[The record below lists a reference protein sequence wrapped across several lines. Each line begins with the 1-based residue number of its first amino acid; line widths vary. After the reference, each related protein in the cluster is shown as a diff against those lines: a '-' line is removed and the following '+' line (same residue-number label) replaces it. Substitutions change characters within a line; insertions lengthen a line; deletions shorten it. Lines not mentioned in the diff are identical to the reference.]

1 LGPWFDERVICDLCG
16 ASGGTTVLEGGDR
29 RFGLSGRFSVVR
41 CVSCGLARTEP
52 QPEDPG
58 AYYPASEYYS
68 YATPSVS
75 PLTRAA
81 VASRYGR
88 REGSLARLAAT
99 RISALPPGPP
109 GELLDVGSGSGAM
122 LLALEGAGW
131 RGHGI
136 ELDEGAVRAANE
148 AGLDRVQAGDLLDA
162 GYESGSFDVVRFS
175 HSLEHMR
182 SPRAELAEARRIL
195 RPGGRLAIAVP
206 DFGALLRR
214 VFGERWFFLDLPRHL
229 WHFDRRTLPRL
240 VRESGFEVTRVRNVT
255 ASSAILGTIDYLRG
269 RRETLTDNAI
279 AWYAAQ
285 PFAALLDVLRLG
297 DELEL
302 IAVAR

>member
-1 LGPWFDERVICDLCG
+1 MTCDLCG
-16 ASGGTTVLEGGDR
+16 ATGGPTVLEGGDR
-29 RFGLSGRFSVVR
+29 RFGLPGRFAVVR
-41 CVSCGLARTEP
+41 CPSCGLARTEP

-58 AYYPASEYYS
+58 AYYPSSEYYS
-68 YATPSVS
+68 YAAPAVS
-75 PLTRAA
+75 PLTQAA
-81 VASRYGR
+81 VASVYGKR
-88 REGSLARLAAT
+88 GRPFARLAAT

-109 GELLDVGSGSGAM
+109 GDVLDVGCGSGAM
-122 LLALEGAGW
+122 LLALEQAGW
-131 RGHGI
+131 RGHGV
-136 ELDEGAVRAANE
+136 ELDEGAVRAANA
-148 AGLDRVQAGDLLDA
+148 AGLDRVRTGDLLDA
-162 GYESGSFDVVRFS
+162 GYAERSFDAVRFS

-182 SPRAELAEARRIL
+182 SPRAELAEARRVL

-214 VFGERWFFLDLPRHL
+214 VCGERWFFLDLPRHL
-229 WHFDRRTLPRL
+229 WHFDHRTLPRL

-269 RRETLTDNAI
+269 RRETLTTNAA

-285 PFAALLDVLRLG
+285 PLAALLDALRLG

-302 IAVAR
+302 TAVVR

>member
-1 LGPWFDERVICDLCG
+1 MTCDLCG
-16 ASGGTTVLEGGDR
+16 ASAGATVLEGGDR
-29 RFGLSGRFSVVR
+29 RFGLPGRFAVVR
-41 CVSCGLARTEP
+41 CGSCGLARTEP

-58 AYYPASEYYS
+58 AYYPSSEYYS
-68 YATPSVS
+68 YAVPAVS

-81 VASRYGR
+81 VASVYGQR
-88 REGSLARLAAT
+88 AGSAARLAAR

-109 GELLDVGSGSGAM
+109 GDLLDVGCGSGAM
-122 LLALEGAGW
+122 LLALEAAGW

-136 ELDEGAVRAANE
+136 ELDEGAVRAANG
-148 AGLDRVQAGDLLDA
+148 AGLERVRAGDLLEA
-162 GYESGSFDVVRFS
+162 GYAEGSFDAVRFS

-182 SPRAELAEARRIL
+182 SPRAELTEARRIM

-240 VRESGFEVTRVRNVT
+240 ARETGFEVTRVRNVT

-269 RRETLTDNAI
+269 RRETLTTNAV

-285 PFAALLDVLRLG
+285 PAAALLDALRLG

-302 IAVAR
+302 IAAAR

>member
-1 LGPWFDERVICDLCG
+1 M
-16 ASGGTTVLEGGDR
+16 
-29 RFGLSGRFSVVR
+29 R
-41 CVSCGLARTEP
+41 CASCGLSRTEP

-58 AYYPASEYYS
+58 AYYPTSEYYS
-68 YATPSVS
+68 YAAPAVS

-81 VASRYGR
+81 VASVYGQ
-88 REGSLARLAAT
+88 RERPAARLAAR
-99 RISALPPGPP
+99 RISALPPGRP
-109 GELLDVGSGSGAM
+109 GDLLDVGCGSGAM

-136 ELDEGAVRAANE
+136 ELDEGAAQAAHA
-148 AGLDRVQAGDLLDA
+148 AGLARVRAGDLLDA
-162 GYESGSFDVVRFS
+162 GYAEGSFDAVRFS

-182 SPRAELAEARRIL
+182 SPRAQLAEALRVL

-214 VFGERWFFLDLPRHL
+214 LFGERWFFLDLPRHL

-269 RRETLTDNAI
+269 RREKLTTNAA

-285 PFAALLDVLRLG
+285 PLAALLDALRLG

-302 IAVAR
+302 TATAR

>member
-1 LGPWFDERVICDLCG
+1 VRCDLCG
-16 ASGGTTVLEGGDR
+16 GAGGKPVLEGGDR
-29 RFGLSGRFSVVR
+29 RFGLPGRFAVVQ
-41 CVSCGLARTEP
+41 CPSCGLVRTEP

-58 AYYPASEYYS
+58 AYYPAAEYYS
-68 YATPSVS
+68 YTAPQVS
-75 PLTRAA
+75 PLTRDA
-81 VASRYGR
+81 VAGRYGR
-88 REGSLARLAAT
+88 RTGPLARLAGR

-109 GELLDVGSGSGAM
+109 GDLLDVGCGSGAM
-122 LLALEGAGW
+122 LLALESAGW
-131 RGHGI
+131 RAHGV
-136 ELDEGAVRAANE
+136 ELDEGAVQAART
-148 AGLDRVQAGDLLDA
+148 AGLERVRAGDLLDA
-162 GYESGSFDVVRFS
+162 VYEPGSFDAVRFS

-195 RPGGRLAIAVP
+195 RPGGRVTIAVP

-214 VFGERWFFLDLPRHL
+214 TFGERWFFLDLPRHL

-269 RRETLTDNAI
+269 RRETLTTNAA

-285 PFAALLDVLRLG
+285 PVAALLDVLRLG
-297 DELEL
+297 DELEVV
-302 IAVAR
+302 AVAR

>member
-1 LGPWFDERVICDLCG
+1 VTCDLCG
-16 ASGGTTVLEGGDR
+16 AGGGATVLEGGDR
-29 RFGLSGRFSVVR
+29 RFGLPGRFAVVR
-41 CVSCGLARTEP
+41 CGSCGLVRTEP
-52 QPEDPG
+52 QPQDPG
-58 AYYPASEYYS
+58 AYYPSAEYYS
-68 YATPSVS
+68 YAAPAVS
-75 PLTRAA
+75 PLTRDA
-81 VASRYGR
+81 VGSRYGR
-88 REGSLARLAAT
+88 RVGALARLAGR

-109 GELLDVGSGSGAM
+109 GDLLDVGCGSGAM
-122 LLALEGAGW
+122 LLALVAAGW

-136 ELDEGAVRAANE
+136 ELDEGAVRAARE
-148 AGLDRVQAGDLLDA
+148 AGLRRVRPGDLLDA
-162 GYESGSFDVVRFS
+162 GYEPASFDAVRFS

-182 SPRAELAEARRIL
+182 SPRAELAEARRLL

-214 VFGERWFFLDLPRHL
+214 TFGERWFFLDLPRHL

-269 RRETLTDNAI
+269 RRETLTTNAA

-285 PFAALLDVLRLG
+285 PVAALLDLLRLG
-297 DELEL
+297 DELEV
-302 IAVAR
+302 IAVAK